1 MLWPFASDEGGPVG
15 GGGEAFA
22 IRRAELELHR
32 KPAFAESRVFFEG
45 EAFLELHL
53 GFGGV
58 VDVAEFNRAAVGP
71 GDGERR

>member
-1 MLWPFASDEGGPVG
+1 MLRPFASDEGRPVR

-22 IRRAELELHR
+22 IGRAELELHGES
-32 KPAFAESRVFFEG
+32 AFAERWVFFEG

-58 VDVAEFNRAAVGP
+58 VDVADFDGATGP
-71 GDGERR
+71 GDGEGR